1 MTTLYLIRHS
11 LKNRNYGYCE
21 NNDSFQI
28 RNEKIVLSCE
38 GERLAL
44 ELSKHKELQNIDELW
59 SSNYVRAI
67 ETAKY
72 IANNNNIK
80 LNISSSFDERY
91 YGIWNNN
98 IDKEEF
104 WINQFLDSD
113 LKNENGESQKDVQQR
128 FGKKIESI
136 FNNNENKKVAIVCHN
151 AGILFYLLKY
161 CTLIKAEVN
170 KKLTIKF
177 KDKLLIENTIMKSPS
192 IMKLE
197 FDGSKLI
204 DISYIEIN

>member
-11 LKNRNYGYCE
+11 LKNRNYGCCE

-28 RNEKIVLSCE
+28 RNEKIVLSFE

-80 LNISSSFDERY
+80 LNISSSFDERH

-98 IDKEEF
+98 IDKY
-104 WINQFLDSD
+104 
-113 LKNENGESQKDVQQR
+113 V
-128 FGKKIESI
+128 
-136 FNNNENKKVAIVCHN
+136 ENK
-151 AGILFYLLKY
+151 
-161 CTLIKAEVN
+161 
-170 KKLTIKF
+170 TI
-177 KDKLLIENTIMKSPS
+177 
-192 IMKLE
+192 
-197 FDGSKLI
+197 FDC
-204 DISYIEIN
+204 D